1 MSSYKTTFVT
11 CLFDC
16 HKNNEFNKE
25 ANKIYFKNSL
35 RTLFI
40 EQPLMI
46 YCDPD
51 YAEKYYQIRKAL
63 GYEEITYIESKK
75 LEDLYFYQYK
85 EDIESF
91 KKPDSN
97 AKFTPEVY
105 IVWFSRF
112 KFMLEAI
119 KKNYFNSTHF
129 AWIDINLLS
138 KKFYNSLNY
147 IEPDI
152 YDRLNYIA
160 ENPRD
165 KFAVQMINSWTP
177 KSYQDLN
184 HYFSKQRWIV
194 AGCFY
199 TTDIESGNFI
209 IPKII
214 EKTEELLNLK
224 YCQSDECVFAFI
236 IDQFE
241 EYFNLYIGDYQDTIH
256 NYYTIEGNYAYVDWV
271 ISRNIERGNKD
282 RTRKLLLQYKEYYLE
297 KNKEFPYE
305 HFLNCVLESKVQ
317 PDSEVEVQPDS
328 EVEVQ
333 QDSEVE
339 VQQESEVEEQPLSEV
354 EVLPEPYEEVISVKY
369 KQ

>member
-16 HKNNEFNKE
+16 HKTNGYDKE
-25 ANKIYFKNSL
+25 ADKIYFKNSL
-35 RTLFI
+35 RTLMI
-40 EQPLMI
+40 EQPLVI

-75 LEDLYFYQYK
+75 LEDLYFYNYK
-85 EDIESF
+85 EEIEKF
-91 KKPDSN
+91 KKTDSN

-112 KFMLEAI
+112 KFMLETM
-119 KKNYFNSTHF
+119 KKNLFDSTHF

-138 KKFYNSLNY
+138 KKFYGSLNY
-147 IEPDI
+147 IEPEI

-165 KFAVQMINSWTP
+165 KFAIQMINSWTP
-177 KSYQDLN
+177 KSYKDLD

-199 TTDIESGNFI
+199 TTDIESGKFI

-236 IDQFE
+236 IDEFE

-256 NYYTIEGNYAYVDWV
+256 NYYTIESNHNYVDWV

-282 RTRKLLLQYKEYYLE
+282 RARNFLLQYKEYYLE
-297 KNKEFPYE
+297 KNKDFPYE
-305 HFLNCVLESKVQ
+305 HFLKCVLTSESI
-317 PDSEVEVQPDS
+317 PEMTET
-328 EVEVQ
+328 
-333 QDSEVE
+333 
-339 VQQESEVEEQPLSEV
+339 ESELVAQETVRE
-354 EVLPEPYEEVISVKY
+354 PEPYVEVISVKY
-369 KQ
+369 R

>member
-1 MSSYKTTFVT
+1 MSYKTTFVT

-16 HKNNEFNKE
+16 HKNNEFKKE

-40 EQPLMI
+40 EQPLVI

-63 GYEEITYIESKK
+63 GYEEMTYIISKN
-75 LEDLYFYQYK
+75 LEELYFYKYK
-85 EDIESF
+85 EHIKSF
-91 KKPDSN
+91 KKTDSN
-97 AKFTPEVY
+97 AKFTPEIY

-112 KFMLEAI
+112 KFMLEAM
-119 KKNYFNSTHF
+119 KKNLFNSTHF
-129 AWIDINLLS
+129 AWIDVNLLS

-165 KFAVQMINSWTP
+165 KFAVEMINSWTP
-177 KSYQDLN
+177 KSYKDLD

-236 IDQFE
+236 IDEYE

-256 NYYTIEGNYAYVDWV
+256 NYYTIDSNHSYVEWI

-282 RTRKLLLQYKEYYLE
+282 RVKKFLLKYKEYYLE
-297 KNKEFPYE
+297 KNMEFPYE
-305 HFLNCVLESKVQ
+305 PFLKSALIPVEKQVQEPLQELIMETVPESVPEMQLEEENESVLTE
-317 PDSEVEVQPDS
+317 
-328 EVEVQ
+328 
-333 QDSEVE
+333 
-339 VQQESEVEEQPLSEV
+339 QETE
-354 EVLPEPYEEVISVKY
+354 PEPYVEVINVKY
-369 KQ
+369 K

>member
-16 HKNNEFNKE
+16 HKNNGFDKE
-25 ANKIYFKNSL
+25 ASKIYFKNSL

-40 EQPLMI
+40 EQPLVI
-46 YCDPD
+46 YCDD
-51 YAEKYYQIRKAL
+51 HYVEKYYQIRKAL
-63 GYEEITYIESKK
+63 GYENITVVISKK
-75 LEDLYFYQYK
+75 MEDLFFYKYK
-85 EDIESF
+85 EHIESF
-91 KKPDSN
+91 KKTDSDE
-97 AKFTPEVY
+97 KFTPEIY

-112 KFMLEAI
+112 KFMLEVME
-119 KKNYFNSTHF
+119 KNYFNSTYF
-129 AWIDINLLS
+129 SWIDINLLS
-138 KKFYNSLNY
+138 KKFYGSLNY
-147 IEPDI
+147 IEPDV
-152 YDRLNYIA
+152 YDRLNHIA

-165 KFAVQMINSWTP
+165 KFAIQMINTWTP
-177 KSYQDLN
+177 KSYKDLD

-199 TTDIESGNFI
+199 TTDIKSGNFI

-236 IDQFE
+236 IDEFE

-282 RTRKLLLQYKEYYLE
+282 RVRKFLLQYKEYYLE
-297 KNKEFPYE
+297 KNMDFPYE
-305 HFLNCVLESKVQ
+305 HFLEQTLPDTQHPLEICEEIEQ
-317 PDSEVEVQPDS
+317 TFEPE
-328 EVEVQ
+328 
-333 QDSEVE
+333 
-339 VQQESEVEEQPLSEV
+339 QEQE
-354 EVLPEPYEEVISVKY
+354 PEPFVEIISVKY
-369 KQ
+369 R